1 MSFFTNLMVLQ
12 APLLRKLH
20 FSTLARVRKTTVL
33 SMLILIQQLCFG
45 FTADSTTAKPQRQ
58 LNPKLFARPIVGS
71 VTSTSAK
78 VWIAYRGNGQN
89 ALILGDTAEHKVYY
103 PTDVKYIANS
113 KGDVALTMEFT
124 GLKPD
129 HLYNILVSIEGWG
142 TSTQASF
149 RTQADTTIKDF
160 NFVLGSCALMFPGVS
175 RLVFPAATPFIFKRM
190 QKKKADF
197 MVWLGDDVYY
207 MKNSYKNLDGM
218 FKLNMRLRKSFPFYR
233 DFLSST
239 PQYAIWDD
247 HDYGP
252 NDSGREYALKDS
264 SLKVFKGMWPNTYP
278 KGEEF
283 KGNFFNF
290 RYYDAEFFMTDDRYF
305 RQIVGHDST
314 SPFLGETQLVWLK
327 NKLLLSDATFKF
339 IGVGSQVLNDN
350 HFGESYTEYIQ
361 ERNELLDFISNNNI
375 KGVIFL
381 TGDKH
386 FSELSKRDWKG
397 YPMHDFTCSPLTTPP
412 LPRRLL
418 GAYTNH
424 NRVPHSD
431 YAKRN
436 FGRISFSGDKGNR
449 SMKIEIIGRSGK
461 TRRTIVLNEKEMRKK

>member
-1 MSFFTNLMVLQ
+1 MISPIYHTQ
-12 APLLRKLH
+12 IIK
-20 FSTLARVRKTTVL
+20 SYTLAHVKKITLVL
-33 SMLILIQQLCFG
+33 IFSAFYQAGFG
-45 FTADSTTAKPQRQ
+45 LVTDSTHQNKNPK
-58 LNPKLFARPIVGS
+58 PKLFAQPIVGS
-71 VTSTSAK
+71 VTTTSAK
-78 VWIAYRGNGQN
+78 VWIAYRGKGQN

-103 PTDVKYIANS
+103 PTDVKYITS
-113 KGDVALTMEFT
+113 KKGVVALTMEFT

-129 HLYNILVSIEGWG
+129 HTYNILVSIQGWG
-142 TSTQASF
+142 TSTEASF
-149 RTQADTTIKDF
+149 RTQSDLAVKDF
-160 NFVLGSCALMFPGVS
+160 NFELGSCALMMPGFA
-175 RLVFPAATPFIFKRM
+175 RIVFPAATPFIYKRM
-190 QKKKADF
+190 KKKKPEF

-207 MKNSYKNLDGM
+207 WKKSYSSFDGM
-218 FKLNMRLRKSFPFYR
+218 FNLNLRLRKSFPFYR

-283 KGNFFNF
+283 NGNYFNF
-290 RYYDAEFFMTDDRYF
+290 RYYDAEFFMCDDRYF
-305 RQIVGHDST
+305 REVANADSA
-314 SPFLGETQLVWLK
+314 SPFLGETQMVWLK

-339 IGVGSQVLNDN
+339 IAIGSQVLNDN
-350 HFGESYTEYIQ
+350 HFGESYAEYSK
-361 ERNELLDFISNNNI
+361 ERNELLDFIANNNI
-375 KGVIFL
+375 KGVLFL

-386 FSELSKRDWKG
+386 FSELSKRDWNG

-418 GAYTNH
+418 GAYQNG

-431 YAKRN
+431 YGRRN
-436 FGRISFSGDKGNR
+436 FGRISLSGSTGNR
-449 SMKIEIIGRSGK
+449 QMKIEIIGRGGK
-461 TRRTIVLNEKEMRKK
+461 TKRTLVLNEKEMGKN